1 MPASVTGNYIQD
13 KGYNAAAALTK
24 FRAVKFS
31 AAETVTPVTAIT
43 DVVAGVVQH
52 GVTAAEILQGKGAS
66 IRTEGDT
73 VMEAGGAIAIGV
85 RVCIDSSGRAITLT
99 TGNRIIGRCVE
110 AASGTGEFCRVH
122 LELNGDV
129 AGTA

>member
-1 MPASVTGNYIQD
+1 MPASATANYIQD

-43 DVVAGVVQH
+43 DVVSGVVQH
-52 GVTAAEILQGKGAS
+52 DVTAAEILRGKGAS

-73 VMEAGGAIAIGV
+73 VWEASA
-85 RVCIDSSGRAITLT
+85 AIT
-99 TGNRIIGRCVE
+99 IGQLATIAADGRVKPLAAGERKVGWCVE
-110 AASGTGEFCRVH
+110 GATGAGKYARIH
-122 LELNGDV
+122 LQLGGDV

>member
-1 MPASVTGNYIQD
+1 MAPSKTRNYIQD

-52 GVTAAEILQGKGAS
+52 DVTAGEILKGKGAS
-66 IRTEGDT
+66 IAVDGDT
-73 VMEAGGAIAIGV
+73 MMEAAGAIAIGV
-85 RVCIDSSGRAITLT
+85 RVCIAADGRALTQT
-99 TGNRIIGRCVE
+99 TGNRAIGHCVE
-110 AASGTGEFCRVH
+110 AATGAGDFCRVH
-122 LELNGDV
+122 LDLNGDII
-129 AGTA
+129 GTA

>member
-1 MPASVTGNYIQD
+1 MPPSVTRNYLQD

-31 AAETVTPVTAIT
+31 AAETVTPVTGIT

-52 GVTAAEILQGKGAS
+52 DVTAGEILKGKGAS
-66 IRTEGDT
+66 IAVEGDT
-73 VMEAGGAIAIGV
+73 IMEAAGAIVTGV
-85 RVCIDSSGRAITLT
+85 RVCVAADGRALTFT
-99 TGNRIIGRCVE
+99 TGNRIIGRCIE
-110 AASGTGEFCRVH
+110 PASGAGEFCRVH